1 MRKPIAWRLAALA
14 TFLLYILLVFASIWL
29 VAHNIIFALVVVAT
43 AAFLSYTAWLVVTG
57 SGKRRTKARLFVVIA
72 SVALIA
78 EFIYFIRQIEHVWAL
93 VIFAILTMIYLEAAE
108 ALRAY
113 YWRQQRA
120 MIQDT
125 QRTAKFK
132 KPYLIM
138 NPKSGN
144 GRAIKA
150 RIDVLAKEQG
160 IKVLVLKKEDNVE
173 DVARR
178 AAKAGADVLGVSGG
192 DGSIGAVAK
201 VALEHKLPMV
211 VLPGGTKCHFARDI
225 GLDPERIVDSLAG
238 FTGVKRQ
245 IDLGSINGR
254 IFLNNVSFGLYADIV
269 DNPDY
274 RDNKLRVTRQVLQE
288 IVSGSKSIYDLQF
301 LAGKKQIKKA
311 VQVLASVNCYKTLS
325 IFELGQRERLD
336 EGILQITALTSLND
350 TMIKR
355 LMRSISIDRLHKHEA
370 IPDFYQWTAKTF
382 NITSSAKKIVVGV
395 DGEREEYK
403 TPITVQVLPSALTVY
418 VPAEGVR
425 SRPKGAFSPRFVKHI
440 WQAITT

>member
-1 MRKPIAWRLAALA
+1 VV
-14 TFLLYILLVFASIWL
+14 LLFAGIWL
-29 VAHNIIFALVVVAT
+29 VAHNIIFAIVVVAT
-43 AAFLSYTAWLVVTG
+43 AALLSYTTWLVVTG
-57 SGKRRTKARLFVVIA
+57 SGKRRTKARLFVVIT

-78 EFIYFIRQIEHVWAL
+78 EFVYFIRQVEHIWAL
-93 VIFAILTMIYLEAAE
+93 VIFIILTVIYVELAE
-108 ALRAY
+108 TLRAY

-120 MIQDT
+120 AAQDT
-125 QRTAKFK
+125 QQTANFK

-150 RIDVLAKEQG
+150 HIDVLAKEQG
-160 IKVLVLKKEDNVE
+160 IKVLILKKEDNVE
-173 DVARR
+173 EIARR
-178 AAKAGADVLGVSGG
+178 AAKAGADVLGISGG

-225 GLDPERIVDSLAG
+225 GLDPKRITDSLAG
-238 FTGVKRQ
+238 FTGVRRQ
-245 IDLGSINGR
+245 VDLGSINGR

-274 RDNKLRVTRQVLQE
+274 RNNKLHVIRQVLQE
-288 IVSGSKSIYDLQF
+288 IVSGRKNIYDLQF

-311 VQVLASVNCYKTLS
+311 VQVLVSVNAYKTLS

-336 EGILQITALTSLND
+336 EGILQVTAVTKLND
-350 TMIKR
+350 EMITR

-382 NITSSAKKIVVGV
+382 NITSKTKKLVVGV
-395 DGEREEYK
+395 DGEREEYQ
-403 TPITVQVLPSALTVY
+403 TPVTVQILPGALTIY
-418 VPAEGVR
+418 VPAEGIR
-425 SRPKGAFSPRFVKHI
+425 SRPKGAFSPRFAKQL
-440 WQAITT
+440 WRAITN